1 MSEAD
6 PSTPGPSAL
15 SEAEFAAEL
24 KAAAPTLWCIAAGVL
39 GSRTDVEDVVQDAAI
54 IGLRKVESFERG
66 TSFSAWMG
74 QIVRNVA
81 RNRARQARRERGAPL
96 EAAPGQEAP
105 PRGPEAEFDRRVL
118 AALQG
123 LDDTARACLLLRTVR
138 EMTYRDIAAVLDIPE
153 GTAMSHVS
161 RARKRLRDRLR
172 HHEDLVPGMQDG
184 A

>member
-1 MSEAD
+1 V
-6 PSTPGPSAL
+6 L

-24 KAAAPTLWCIAAGVL
+24 GAAGPTLWCIAAGVL
-39 GSRTDVEDVVQDAAI
+39 GSRNDVEDVVQDAAI

-81 RNRARQARRERGAPL
+81 RNRARQSRRERAAPL
-96 EAAPGQEAP
+96 EGVPGEQAPAEAP
-105 PRGPEAEFDRRVL
+105 EDGFDRRVL
-118 AALQG
+118 AALQT
-123 LDDTARACLLLRTVR
+123 LDETARACLLLRSVR
-138 EMTYRDIAAVLDIPE
+138 EMSYRDIAAVLDIPE

-172 HHEDLVPGMQDG
+172 HHEDLAPGTQTG